1 MAKQRSGD
9 AGLVSA
15 CLSILNSVLH
25 IIESILSQEEL
36 PDFYEENLPHIA
48 AVLSF
53 FLGDDSQQF
62 QQLPELTKC
71 RQKAVRLVHMYQF
84 KFHEYFGAYSQPFF
98 ERVWGMVCNRQVPA
112 VKANEKLLQAVI
124 RYLSEMSTYGELSD
138 FFKGNMM
145 TLFSLLVLP
154 NISLTADDME
164 EYEYEP
170 ESFVRNDLEESDTET
185 RRRQCMKFVQALSR
199 RFPNEVN

>member
-1 MAKQRSGD
+1 
-9 AGLVSA
+9 
-15 CLSILNSVLH
+15 
-25 IIESILSQEEL
+25 
-36 PDFYEENLPHIA
+36 
-48 AVLSF
+48 
-53 FLGDDSQQF
+53 
-62 QQLPELTKC
+62 
-71 RQKAVRLVHMYQF
+71 MYQF